1 MTTLITQEQVAR
13 LTEHAPDL
21 AGALNDLLAWA
32 AIMGG
37 WQAPCWERA
46 RCVLGL
52 ATGSSEPHASEPIH
66 SAAETVEEA
75 GRDEGWSDRT
85 KLLLLLDFLD
95 AEAARNPVVAG
106 RLRRHLRE
114 AADA

>member
-1 MTTLITQEQVAR
+1 MTTLITQEQRAR

-21 AGALNDLLAWA
+21 ARALNDLLAWA

-37 WQAPCWERA
+37 WQATCWERA
-46 RCVLGL
+46 RCVLGQ
-52 ATGSSEPHASEPIH
+52 ATGSSEPHAPEPIH
-66 SAAETVEEA
+66 SAAEMIEEA
-75 GRDEGWSDRT
+75 GQDEGWNDHT
-85 KLLLLLDFLD
+85 KLSLLLDFLD
-95 AEAARNPVVAG
+95 AEAARNPVIAS